1 MTWLQIVWFVLFVAI
16 IGGYVVLDG
25 FDLGVGML
33 LPFVARGDVE
43 RRILLNSIGP
53 VWDGNEVW
61 LVLGGGA
68 LFAAFP
74 LVYASLFSGF
84 YLAMMLVLLVLI
96 LRTVAIEFRS
106 KRPSQRWRSVWDWT
120 FAASSFGISLLL
132 GVALGNVV
140 RGLALGANGVMD
152 VSLPDLLNPYALLFG
167 FVAVAML
174 LLHGSLFLVLK
185 TEGDLG
191 ERVSTLVP
199 RLVLVFFVAMTALI
213 AWTLMLDDQFARNF
227 RDRAWT
233 AVFPAI
239 ALASLAVA
247 WRSTRAGR
255 SLQAF
260 FASAVMIAALMSAVA
275 AGMYPVL
282 LRSTIDSAYDLT
294 IQNASSADATLTV
307 MFVVAI
313 IGMPFVV
320 LYTAGVYWF
329 FRGKVELHDESY

>member
-1 MTWLQIVWFVLFVAI
+1 MSWLQIVWFVLFVAI

-33 LPFVARGDVE
+33 LPFVARTDRD
-43 RRILLNSIGP
+43 RRILLNAIGP

-96 LRTVAIEFRS
+96 LRTIAIEFRS
-106 KRPSQRWRSVWDWT
+106 KRESATWRSFWDWT
-120 FAASSFGISLLL
+120 FSVASFGISLLL
-132 GVALGNVV
+132 GVALGNIV
-140 RGLALGANGVMD
+140 RGVELGADGIMN
-152 VSLPDLLNPYALLFG
+152 VSLPDLLNPYSVVFG
-167 FVAVAML
+167 AVAVSML
-174 LLHGSLFLVLK
+174 ALHGALFLVLK
-185 TEGDLG
+185 TEGDL
-191 ERVSTLVP
+191 EARLARLVP
-199 RLVLVFFVAMTALI
+199 RLLLTFFVAMTALI
-213 AWTLMLDDQFARNF
+213 GWTLLRDEPFAHNF
-227 RDRAWT
+227 RERPWT
-233 AVFPAI
+233 AVFPLLALVAI
-239 ALASLAVA
+239 AAV
-247 WRSTRAGR
+247 WRLTNAGR
-255 SLQAF
+255 PLQAF
-260 FASAVMIAALMSAVA
+260 FASAVMIASLMAAVA

-282 LRSTIDSAYDLT
+282 LRSTLDPIYDLT
-294 IQNASSADATLTV
+294 IQNASSADPTLTV

-329 FRGKVELHDESY
+329 FRGKVELDDESY

>member
-1 MTWLQIVWFVLFVAI
+1 MSWLQIVWFVLFVAI

-33 LPFVARGDVE
+33 LPFVARTDRD
-43 RRILLNSIGP
+43 RRILLNAIGP

-106 KRPSQRWRSVWDWT
+106 KRESATWRSFWDWT
-120 FAASSFGISLLL
+120 FGVASFGISLLL
-132 GVALGNVV
+132 GVALGNIV
-140 RGLALGANGVMD
+140 RGVELGADGIMN
-152 VSLPDLLNPYALLFG
+152 VSLPDLLNPYSVMFG
-167 FVAVAML
+167 VVAVSML
-174 LLHGSLFLVLK
+174 ALHGALFLVLK
-185 TEGDLG
+185 TEGDL
-191 ERVSTLVP
+191 EARLARLVP
-199 RLVLVFFVAMTALI
+199 RLLLIFFVAMTALI
-213 AWTLMLDDQFARNF
+213 GWTLLRDEPFAHNF
-227 RDRAWT
+227 RERPWT
-233 AVFPAI
+233 AVFPLLALVAI
-239 ALASLAVA
+239 AAV
-247 WRSTRAGR
+247 WRLTNAGR
-255 SLQAF
+255 PLQAF
-260 FASAVMIAALMSAVA
+260 FASAVMIASLMAAVA

-282 LRSTIDSAYDLT
+282 LRSTLDPIYDLT
-294 IQNASSADATLTV
+294 IQNASSADPTLTV

-329 FRGKVELHDESY
+329 FRGKVELDDESY

>member
-1 MTWLQIVWFVLFVAI
+1 MSWLQIVWFVLFVAI

-33 LPFVARGDVE
+33 LPFVARDDRE
-43 RRILLNSIGP
+43 RRVLLNAIGP

-61 LVLGGGA
+61 LVLGGGT

-106 KRPSQRWRSVWDWT
+106 KRESQRWRSTWDWT
-120 FAASSFGISLLL
+120 FALASFGISLLL
-132 GVALGNVV
+132 GVALGNIV
-140 RGLALGANGVMD
+140 RGLTLGAAGVMD
-152 VSLPDLLNPYALLFG
+152 VSLPDLLNPYSIVFG
-167 FVAVAML
+167 IVAVAML
-174 LLHGSLFLVLK
+174 VLHGSLFLTLK
-185 TEGDLG
+185 TEGAL
-191 ERVSTLVP
+191 EARIVRVVP
-199 RLVLVFFVAMTALI
+199 RLLLVFFVAMTALI
-213 AWTLMLDDQFARNF
+213 VWTLLRDEPFAHNF
-227 RDRAWT
+227 GDRPWT
-233 AVFPAI
+233 AVFPVIAFLAI
-239 ALASLAVA
+239 IAV
-247 WRSTRAGR
+247 WRFTRAGR
-255 SLQAF
+255 PLHAF
-260 FASAVMIAALMSAVA
+260 FSSAVMIASLMSAVA

-282 LRSTIDSAYDLT
+282 LRSTIDPAYDLT

-329 FRGKVELHDESY
+329 FRGKVELDDESY

>member
-1 MTWLQIVWFVLFVAI
+1 MSWLQIVWFVLFVAI

-33 LPFVARGDVE
+33 LPFVARGDTE

-84 YLAMMLVLLVLI
+84 YIAMMLVLLVLI

-106 KRPSQRWRSVWDWT
+106 KRPSQRWRSTWDWT
-120 FAASSFGISLLL
+120 FAGASFGISLLL

-152 VSLPDLLNPYALLFG
+152 VSLPDLLNPYGLLFG
-167 FVAVAML
+167 AVAVAML

-191 ERVSTLVP
+191 ARVTALVP
-199 RLVLVFFVAMTALI
+199 RLILVFFVVMTVLI
-213 AWTLMLDDQFARNF
+213 GWTLMLDDQFAHNF
-227 RDRAWT
+227 RERAWI

-239 ALASLAVA
+239 ALGALVVA

-260 FASAVMIAALMSAVA
+260 FASAVMIASLMAAVA

-294 IQNASSADATLTV
+294 IQNASSADPTLTV